1 MAASYREAMTQMT
14 MGGAGA
20 NAVSEVLPQAIISAV
35 MKETKKGDREG
46 HLLMMY
52 FVSDYSTRA
61 ARL

>member
-1 MAASYREAMTQMT
+1 MTQMT

-20 NAVSEVLPQAIISAV
+20 NVVSEVLPQAIISAA
-35 MKETKKGDREG
+35 MKGTKKGDREG

-52 FVSDYSTRA
+52 VVSDYSTRA

>member
-1 MAASYREAMTQMT
+1 MTQMT

-35 MKETKKGDREG
+35 MKGTKKGDREG